1 MLVSN
6 LPALCIVPI
15 IDFPARLI
23 FGVAMSFLDFALELI
38 LLAFDYVEIIISEF
52 APTRFQSTASPF
64 VNCKFHTPTAWG
76 LASSEAGIL
85 TSRYR
90 WPTTP
95 AASGTRLRRSV
106 MFSRLGSLEAACA
119 FMPEAHVVGA
129 NQ

>member
-95 AASGTRLRRSV
+95 AASGTRLIGEALCFHDWEASRRLV
-106 MFSRLGSLEAACA
+106 PLCLK
-119 FMPEAHVVGA
+119 PT
-129 NQ
+129 

>member
-38 LLAFDYVEIIISEF
+38 LLAIDYVEIIISEF

-64 VNCKFHTPTAWG
+64 VNYKFHIRSGNIDLSLSLANNPCCVRNPTH
-76 LASSEAGIL
+76 
-85 TSRYR
+85 
-90 WPTTP
+90 
-95 AASGTRLRRSV
+95 RRSV

-119 FMPEAHVVGA
+119 FMPEAHIVGA

>member
-23 FGVAMSFLDFALELI
+23 FGVAISLLDFAFELI
-38 LLAFDYVEIIISEF
+38 LLAIDYVEIIISEF

-64 VNCKFHTPTAWG
+64 VNYKSKPQPLGGWQVPK
-76 LASSEAGIL
+76 AGIL

-90 WPTTP
+90 
-95 AASGTRLRRSV
+95 
-106 MFSRLGSLEAACA
+106 
-119 FMPEAHVVGA
+119 
-129 NQ
+129 